1 MDKRFTKKANKR
13 KAGVAMVTSAHPD
26 FDSRI
31 WKEAKSL
38 ALSGFETHLVCP
50 WKVRH
55 LEVKDGVIFHPFR
68 KPARRWQRILAHF
81 SIFNKLLS
89 LLKQVDL
96 IHFHDLDL
104 LPLMIF
110 FPLRM
115 PVVYDIH
122 ENYAEEMLLK
132 PYLPTLW
139 RPLIAWIV
147 KWGEWLCVRMIKNLV
162 VVVDSLEKIYAHP
175 GTHVVKV
182 RNFATLELEND
193 YDHRIPAVIFTGSQY
208 IANGSLLF
216 LEVAHRV
223 HLLRPNVKFYC
234 TDRFGI
240 HEDLQFKK
248 YFLLK
253 IVEYKLQNVVFFLPN
268 VKPHLI
274 MLHINQATIGL
285 SPNLNLKKQKIA
297 LPTKIFEY
305 MAGGIPIVASNL
317 PYLAEFI
324 DKNGA
329 GLLADPD
336 NPDQFAEKTIYLLD
350 HKDEAKK
357 MGEDG
362 LRVFREKYCWEKEV
376 GKLIQM
382 YHKIL
387 NLKEYTPQI
396 E

>member
-1 MDKRFTKKANKR
+1 MI
-13 KAGVAMVTSAHPD
+13 TSVHPD

-38 ALSGFETHLVCP
+38 ALSGFEIHLVCP
-50 WKVRH
+50 WEVRN
-55 LEVKDGVIFHPFR
+55 LDVIDGVIFHPFR
-68 KPARRWQRILAHF
+68 HSPKRSKRLFGHF
-81 SIFNKLLS
+81 YLMRKLMP
-89 LLKQVDL
+89 LLKGVEI
-96 IHFHDLDL
+96 IHFHDIDL
-104 LPLMIF
+104 LPWMVVLSLIK
-110 FPLRM
+110 
-115 PVVYDIH
+115 PVIYDIH

-139 RPLIAWIV
+139 RPLIAWIA

-182 RNFATLELEND
+182 RNFATLELEKERKND

-216 LEVAHRV
+216 LEIAHRV

-240 HEDLQFKK
+240 YEDLQFKK

-253 IVEYKLQNVVFFLPN
+253 MVEYKLQNVVFFLPN

-317 PYLAEFI
+317 PYFGEFI

-336 NPDQFAEKTIYLLD
+336 NPDQFAEKVIYLLD

-357 MGEDG
+357 MGENG
-362 LRVFREKYCWEKEV
+362 LRVFWEKYCWEKEV
-376 GKLIQM
+376 EKLIQM

-387 NLKEYTPQI
+387 HLKEDSLQR